1 MKQLITQT
9 FIINDRYKLELVRNG
24 NECAIELTDKSIDQT
39 QIIEMEDKDMREFV
53 KILSDSPYIFSS
65 NNK

>member
-24 NECAIELTDKSIDQT
+24 KDCAIELTDKSIDQT